1 MLRSSLAAAFSGVL
15 ATGITQSAAAQD
27 TAERLGAV
35 HFETSCNEAAQRRFD
50 RGMRYQHSFWYR
62 ASKDIFEDVIKADPD
77 CAIAYWGI
85 AMSLLLNPFGVPPPA
100 NLAEGLAAIQKA
112 KATGAKTPR
121 EREFID
127 ALGAFY
133 ADYDKLDHRTRVQA
147 YLKAMAALA
156 QRYPQDDE
164 AQIYYALALDVAASP
179 ADKTYA
185 NQLKAAAIL
194 EDIFKRQPQHPGVAH
209 YLIHSYDYPPIADK
223 GLDAATRYSKIAP
236 TAPHAQHMPSHIFT
250 RVGYWKE
257 SIAANSASVRAAKA
271 DKEYGDQ
278 LHGQD
283 YMVYAYLQL
292 AQDKNSRAVIDEMA
306 AGTAVN
312 PDLPGASFALAA
324 SPARYTLERGDWS
337 GAAALEV
344 RPSKFLH
351 VMAITHFARAV
362 GAARS
367 GKPDAAGADI
377 AKLAELRDKLRA
389 AKDAYWA
396 EQVDIQ
402 WQTANAWL
410 LYAQGK
416 YDEAVAAMAAAAAA
430 EDKTEKAPVTPGPI
444 VPARELYGAMLLE
457 RGQAK
462 DALAAFEATLKKEPH
477 RLGATLG
484 AAKAAEQLGDA
495 ATAREYYAPAGAL
508 GPPGGDAGAG
518 PPRDCRGAR
527 FRNQGELRD
536 RLLLCALR
544 AARHR
549 HAQRDAALVGEP
561 RTIVRLRVIDRRSL
575 WNDAQRIEPR
585 DRPVID
591 DVVTRLHGLGDAGQ
605 GVELAHVV

>member
-1 MLRSSLAAAFSGVL
+1 MLRSSLAAAFSAVL
-15 ATGITQSAAAQD
+15 AAGVAQSAAAQD
-27 TAERLGAV
+27 AAEQRLGAV
-35 HFETSCNEAAQRRFD
+35 HFETSCNDAAQRRFD

-62 ASKDIFEDVIKADPD
+62 ASKEIFEDTLKADPD

-85 AMSLLLNPFGVPPPA
+85 ATSLLLNPFGVPPAA

-112 KATGAKTPR
+112 KAIGAKTPR
-121 EREFID
+121 ENEFIG

-133 ADYDKLDHRTRVQA
+133 TDYDKLDHRTRVQA

-164 AQIYYALALDVAASP
+164 VQIYYALALDVAASP

-257 SIAANSASVRAAKA
+257 SIAANAASVRAAKA

-292 AQDKNSRAVIDEMA
+292 AQDKNARAVIDEMA

-324 SPARYTLERGDWS
+324 SPARYAMERGDWS

-362 GAARS
+362 GAARA
-367 GKPDAAGADI
+367 GKPDAAMADI
-377 AKLAELRDKLRA
+377 AKLAELRDKLRE

-416 YDEAVAAMAAAAAA
+416 YDEALADHGRSRGRRGQDREITGDARADRACARALWCDAARTRESQGRARRLRGDAQEGAA
-430 EDKTEKAPVTPGPI
+430 
-444 VPARELYGAMLLE
+444 PARRHARRREGGGAG
-457 RGQAK
+457 RR
-462 DALAAFEATLKKEPH
+462 P
-477 RLGATLG
+477 RLGATILCRRRR
-484 AAKAAEQLGDA
+484 
-495 ATAREYYAPAGAL
+495 ARRGRRS
-508 GPPGGDAGAG
+508 GPS
-518 PPRDCRGAR
+518 RDYRGAR
-527 FRNQGELRD
+527 LRDEGELTGLVSRF
-536 RLLLCALR
+536 RSVPLIPKFANEG
-544 AARHR
+544 AASN
-549 HAQRDAALVGEP
+549 L
-561 RTIVRLRVIDRRSL
+561 
-575 WNDAQRIEPR
+575 
-585 DRPVID
+585 
-591 DVVTRLHGLGDAGQ
+591 
-605 GVELAHVV
+605 